1 VFPRKLLGIAA
12 LNMLGTIAAAE
23 PEGSDVRHEVEK
35 LHREQHAATMA
46 VRRWERRHDTS
57 TLGKARRARARI

>member
-35 LHREQHAATMA
+35 LHREQH
-46 VRRWERRHDTS
+46 DTS